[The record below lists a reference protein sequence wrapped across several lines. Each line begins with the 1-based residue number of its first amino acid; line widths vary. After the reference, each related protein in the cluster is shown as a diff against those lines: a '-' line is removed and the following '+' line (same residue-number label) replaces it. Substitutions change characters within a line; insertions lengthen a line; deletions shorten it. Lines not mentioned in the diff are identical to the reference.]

1 MLQGDSCYNELA
13 FMNAII
19 SIGKLHFQRA
29 QLTQGKIVTA
39 EETWERQ
46 GNP

>member
-1 MLQGDSCYNELA
+1 
-13 FMNAII
+13 MNAII
-19 SIGKLHFQRA
+19 SIGKLHLQRA

-39 EETWERQ
+39 EEIWGRQ